1 MSAMRTLA
9 IIPAR
14 GGSKRIPGKNLRP
27 FLGRPLL
34 QWSIEFARRVPDFA
48 RVVVSTD
55 DAQIAAH
62 CQREAAEVQLRPAE
76 LASDTAASVD
86 VALHVLATL
95 EASGQSF
102 DAVALLQPTSPVRDI
117 ARWRAAF
124 DLIARGAD
132 AVIGVSPAQTHPL
145 HVFRTGPGGQ
155 LAPWSDASGLQ
166 LRSQDLPPA
175 VSVNGSL
182 YLIRSA
188 QLREHCTFFPGDTRG
203 VMCDG
208 PCEDL
213 DLDTEADWIAAE
225 ALAAHY
231 GARP

>member
-1 MSAMRTLA
+1 MNALRTLA

-27 FLGRPLL
+27 FLGRPLIH
-34 QWSIEFARRVPDFA
+34 WSIEFARRVPGFG
-48 RVVVSTD
+48 RIVVSTD
-55 DAQIAAH
+55 DADIAAH
-62 CQREAAEVQLRPAE
+62 CRGEAAEVQLRPAE
-76 LASDTAASVD
+76 LATDTAASVD

-95 EASGQSF
+95 EASGESF
-102 DAVALLQPTSPVRDI
+102 DALALLQPTSPVRDV

-124 DLIARGAD
+124 DLMGRGA
-132 AVIGVSPAQTHPL
+132 AAAIGVSPVHTHPL
-145 HVFRTGPGGQ
+145 HVFRTGPDGR
-155 LAPWSDASGLQ
+155 LEPWSDASGLR

-175 VSVNGSL
+175 VAVNGSL
-182 YLIRSA
+182 YLIRNS
-188 QLREHCTFFPGDTRG
+188 QLRAHRTFFPGDTRG
-203 VMCDG
+203 ILCDG

-231 GARP
+231 GAQP